1 MDRTHLFV
9 FMSHSD
15 FMSHGDFMYHRDQ
28 ALRLIPVN
36 AFVCCSDGEISRTI
50 SIEIADW
57 GWTYEDG
64 TTLFHGYVS
73 QGSPQCKQLSPILTF
88 QAWHSKHQRGSNI

>member
-9 FMSHSD
+9 FMSHGD
-15 FMSHGDFMYHRDQ
+15 FMSHRDQ

-36 AFVCCSDGEISRTI
+36 AFVVCSDDEISHTI

-57 GWTYEDG
+57 G
-64 TTLFHGYVS
+64 
-73 QGSPQCKQLSPILTF
+73 
-88 QAWHSKHQRGSNI
+88 

>member
-36 AFVCCSDGEISRTI
+36 AFVFCSDGEISHTI

-57 GWTYEDG
+57 G
-64 TTLFHGYVS
+64 
-73 QGSPQCKQLSPILTF
+73 
-88 QAWHSKHQRGSNI
+88 